1 LDHYISEISPDEAS
15 GNIWNALIHRSE
27 LRDTEIEVAHRTG
40 GRVSMVAN
48 STIVWGE
55 GVKIRCALITL
66 HRRKNPLQQDQQAGF
81 TRNKL
86 AYEITIA
93 EARERE
99 KIARGLHDVVGQLH
113 TMMLMKLDEL
123 SESKLPADVSG
134 LVADLRDLLKQANK
148 ATRATTFDLSNPL
161 VNLLGLNAAI
171 ESLGKVFELP
181 MEVESDNQP
190 VPLPEPVLA
199 VLFRVVRELLFN
211 VRKHAHASQVLVSLS
226 LSGGYLMIK
235 IADDGIG
242 FDLSSLPSVRP
253 EGGYGL
259 FSALAQ
265 VQSLGGSMEI
275 DSFPQRGTRILISLP
290 VTDELAP

>member
-1 LDHYISEISPDEAS
+1 
-15 GNIWNALIHRSE
+15 
-27 LRDTEIEVAHRTG
+27 
-40 GRVSMVAN
+40 MVAN

-66 HRRKNPLQQDQQAGF
+66 HRRKNPLQQDQQTGF

-123 SESKLPADVSG
+123 SESKLPADVIG

-171 ESLGKVFELP
+171 ESLGKAFELP

-199 VLFRVVRELLFN
+199 VIFRVVRELLFN

-275 DSFPQRGTRILISLP
+275 DSFPKRGTRILISLP
-290 VTDELAP
+290 VTDELAT